1 MTVFVVLGHVHY
13 IYHKFV
19 LVNISCNVLF
29 YFMSTLPLLVYFL
42 YYSILNNK
50 HETQY

>member
-19 LVNISCNVLF
+19 LVNISCNDFFYNEYFASFSIFSVLF
-29 YFMSTLPLLVYFL
+29 N
-42 YYSILNNK
+42 IK
-50 HETQY
+50 Q